1 MNPGRDRRGALLLL
15 AVLVLS
21 LGALGFTR
29 ALRSEDDLVNS
40 VSVTESFGP
49 GEQANIE
56 FTTTE
61 DDRRVDVLVI
71 ERDGTQ
77 VRALQLGE
85 PLDAGT
91 HSFRW
96 DGISDD
102 GDRAVPGTYRL
113 RVILGDAGRDI
124 EPPGPIELTGDPAS

>member
-1 MNPGRDRRGALLLL
+1 MNPVQDRRGALLLL
-15 AVLVLS
+15 ALLGLS

-29 ALRSEDDLVNS
+29 ALRAEDDLVNS
-40 VSVTESFGP
+40 VSVTESFSP
-49 GEQANIE
+49 GERANIE

-61 DDRRVDVLVI
+61 DDERVDVLVI
-71 ERDGTQ
+71 EREGAQ

-96 DGISDD
+96 DGRADD
-102 GDRAVPGTYRL
+102 GDLAPAGTYRL
-113 RVILGDAGRDI
+113 RIILGEAGRDI
-124 EPPGPIELTGDPAS
+124 EPPGPIELTGGPAS